1 MRLHDTIIPGAF
13 VVDLPRFDDDR
24 GHFSVMWSFDD
35 FKRLGLAT
43 DLSQCNMAFNRKAG
57 TLRGMH
63 YQATPWEQTKI
74 VRCSRGAIFD
84 VIIDLRPDSPAYRR
98 WFGIE
103 LTPDNSR
110 VLYAPKGVA
119 HGYQTLVDD
128 TEVVYLVT
136 GSYQPAHERG
146 VKWNDPAFGIE
157 WPDSKG
163 PRTINPRDAAFPDFV
178 PAAMPRSRA

>member
-1 MRLHDTIIPGAF
+1 MRLHETI
-13 VVDLPRFDDDR
+13 DLPRFDDER
-24 GHFSVMWSFDD
+24 GHFAVMWALDD
-35 FKRLGLAT
+35 FARLGLAT

-63 YQATPWEQTKI
+63 YQAAPWEQTKI

-98 WFGIE
+98 WIGVE

-119 HGYQTLVDD
+119 HGYQTLVDN

-136 GSYQPAHERG
+136 GSYEPAHERG
-146 VKWNDPAFGIE
+146 VKWNDPAFGVE
-157 WPDSKG
+157 WPDANG
-163 PRTINPRDAAFPDFV
+163 PRTINPRDATFPDFV
-178 PAAMPRSRA
+178 PAGVPGRA